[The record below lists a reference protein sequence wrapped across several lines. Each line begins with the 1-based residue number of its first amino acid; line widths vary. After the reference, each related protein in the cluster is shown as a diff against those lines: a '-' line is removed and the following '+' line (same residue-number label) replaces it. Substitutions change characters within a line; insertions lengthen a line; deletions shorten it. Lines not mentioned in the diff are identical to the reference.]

1 MRERTRQAG
10 PRLAAALVLLG
21 LSAGGVAAQN
31 EPSPATP
38 PGNEGAPIPDT
49 GVPPK
54 SGTLSDQLSRSEGVI
69 KPPPAT
75 TQGKRMR
82 PICSYCPTRVGC
94 VRVSNDWKSRG
105 FTDAASSAGPRS

>member
-1 MRERTRQAG
+1 MRERTWQAG
-10 PRLAAALVLLG
+10 PPLVAALVVLS
-21 LSAGGVAAQN
+21 LSAGGVAAQS

-38 PGNEGAPIPDT
+38 PGNTPVPDT

-75 TQGKRMR
+75 TVDPGIVKPTPDQGAPMVVIPPPGSPGGNPNVQPK
-82 PICSYCPTRVGC
+82 
-94 VRVSNDWKSRG
+94 
-105 FTDAASSAGPRS
+105 

>member
-31 EPSPATP
+31 DPSPATP
-38 PGNEGAPIPDT
+38 PGNSPVPDT

-75 TQGKRMR
+75 TVDPGIVKPTPNQGAPMVVIPPPGAPGGDPNVR
-82 PICSYCPTRVGC
+82 P
-94 VRVSNDWKSRG
+94 K
-105 FTDAASSAGPRS
+105 